1 MRLCKYEMTLLILFF
16 SILWCG
22 QAVAADVAKIGI
34 LNLQR
39 VLEASDPGKAARDQI
54 EKEKD
59 KMLQELK
66 EKGAE
71 IEALQKQLERE
82 SMVMSQEKR
91 EEKEREY
98 RIKQNDFRA
107 ISKKNNEEMQWL
119 QKELLDKIV
128 KDVFELAEDIGKKEG
143 YLLIIRSDTVIYA
156 PGSIDI
162 TDPFIKQLNEKH
174 SKKSGN

>member
-1 MRLCKYEMTLLILFF
+1 MRVCKYEMVLFIIFF
-16 SILWCG
+16 SFLWCG

-34 LNLQR
+34 VNLQR
-39 VLEASDPGKAARDQI
+39 VLETSDPGKAARDVI

-59 KMLQELK
+59 KMLQEMK

-82 SMVMSQEKR
+82 SMVMSKERR

-98 RIKQNDFRA
+98 RIKQNDFRMLN
-107 ISKKNNEEMQWL
+107 KKNNEKMQGL
-119 QKELLDKIV
+119 QKELLDKIFNEV
-128 KDVFELAEDIGKKEG
+128 MELTEEIGKKEG
-143 YLLIIRSDTVIYA
+143 YLLIIRGDTVMYA

-162 TDPFIKQLNEKH
+162 SDQLIKKLNESH
-174 SKKSGN
+174 AKKSGD

>member
-1 MRLCKYEMTLLILFF
+1 MRLCKSEMALLVLFLSLF
-16 SILWCG
+16 WCS

-39 VLEASDPGKAARDQI
+39 VLETSDPGKAARDKI

-59 KMLQELK
+59 KMLQEMK
-66 EKGAE
+66 EKGDE

-82 SMVMSQEKR
+82 SMVMSAEKR

-98 RIKQNDFRA
+98 RIKQNDFRTL
-107 ISKKNNEEMQWL
+107 SKKNNEEMQWL

-128 KDVFELAEDIGKKEG
+128 KDVYELAEDIGKKEG
-143 YLLIIRSDTVIYA
+143 YLLIMRSETVIYA
-156 PGSIDI
+156 PGAIDI
-162 TDPFIKQLNEKH
+162 TDQFIKQLNEKNT
-174 SKKSGN
+174 KKSGN

>member
-1 MRLCKYEMTLLILFF
+1 MMRLKYEMTLLILFVG
-16 SILWCG
+16 ILWCG
-22 QAVAADVAKIGI
+22 QAVAADVAKIGT

-39 VLEASDPGKAARDQI
+39 VLETSDPGKAARDQI

-59 KMLQELK
+59 KMLKELK

-107 ISKKNNEEMQWL
+107 LSKKNNEEMQWL

-128 KDVFELAEDIGKKEG
+128 KDVYELAEDIGKKEG
-143 YLLIIRSDTVIYA
+143 YLLIIRSDTVVYS

-162 TDPFIKQLNEKH
+162 TDPFIKQLNEKNA
-174 SKKSGN
+174 KKSGN